1 MNESISTQCF
11 TYVAEIL
18 GLLRSTNQHERVLH
32 LIVDR
37 ISRLIRCQT
46 CAIVLIDEK
55 TEYLRID
62 NFVGLS
68 HTFCNDFRR
77 HIATASIGRLL
88 WTGTPV
94 IVNGD
99 EPDPTL
105 VEEVRL
111 EHPCASC
118 VCLQIAVDHRTLGYL
133 HIDSTEKYA
142 FTEDDMRLLRLM
154 ADVAGLALNKSHL
167 FEENLHLERIDKE
180 TMLEKYNPFLEKV
193 DAAIERAAVLRERFC
208 LLLLD
213 VDNFKQIVKTYG
225 YDASRQLLRQMADRV
240 RSTLRPIDAAARYGF
255 DEFVLLVENSSLEDG
270 LALAR
275 NLLAAI
281 ERGKFTQHEIGST
294 VSIGV
299 ASYPD
304 NGTTRDDLLL
314 SAKQALFAAQSGG
327 RNNVFAF
334 KGEWY
339 VKEEEVPSV

>member
-1 MNESISTQCF
+1 MIEHSSPQCF

-68 HTFCNDFRR
+68 HTFCNEFRR
-77 HIATASIGRLL
+77 HIATAAVGRLL

-94 IVNGD
+94 IVRGD
-99 EPDPTL
+99 EPDSSL
-105 VEEVRL
+105 ADDIQL
-111 EHPCASC
+111 EHPLTSC
-118 VCLQIAVDHRTLGYL
+118 VCLQIAVDNRTLGYL
-133 HIDSTEKYA
+133 HIDSTESNA
-142 FTEDDMRLLRLM
+142 FSDDDIRLLHLM
-154 ADVAGLALNKSHL
+154 ADIAGLALNKSHL

-180 TMLEKYNPFLEKV
+180 TMLEKYNPFLEKL
-193 DAAIERAAVLRERFC
+193 DAAIERAMDLRERFC
-208 LLLLD
+208 ILLLD

-225 YDASRQLLRQMADRV
+225 YDASRQLLRQMAECV

-255 DEFVLLVENSSLEDG
+255 DEFILLVENASHEDG
-270 LALAR
+270 LTLAR
-275 NLLAAI
+275 KMLTAI
-281 ERGKFTQHEIGST
+281 EGTKFTVHEIAST

-304 NGTTRDDLLL
+304 NGIDRDDLLL
-314 SAKQALFAAQSGG
+314 TAKQALFEAQSRG

-339 VKEEEVPSV
+339 AKEAEPSSA